1 MVVAFALGSALL
13 YALASVLQQRAA
25 EAAPTERS
33 LRPGLLLHLAA
44 RPLWVAGVAA
54 DVAAYGLQFLA
65 LRRGS
70 LVVVQ
75 LLLISGL
82 LFALPLGA
90 AIARPR
96 RWLGRREW
104 LAASAV
110 VGGLSL
116 FLGVS
121 APAVGRPETSGTAWA
136 VILAAT
142 LGGALLLIAAGGPGG
157 RASAAS
163 GGRDAPSPQS
173 GARRSALLAA
183 AAGVLYGL
191 TAALT
196 KATSHL
202 LSGGLA
208 HAAGR
213 WEPWALIACGL
224 IGMVVAQSAF
234 QAGPLAAS
242 LPMLTI
248 VDPLVSVAIGALGFG
263 ETLARHPGDV
273 VLEAMG
279 LVVLSIGVIVLS
291 RSPLVLRLHSG

>member
-13 YALASVLQQRAA
+13 YALASVFQQRAA
-25 EAAPTERS
+25 EVAPGERS

-44 RPLWVAGVAA
+44 RPLWLAGVAA

-65 LRRGS
+65 LHRGS

-82 LFALPLGA
+82 LFALPIGA

-96 RWLGRREW
+96 RRLGRSEW
-104 LAASAV
+104 LAALAV
-110 VGGLSL
+110 VGGLCL
-116 FLGVS
+116 FLGVA
-121 APAVGRPETSGTAWA
+121 APAAGRSETSGTAWA
-136 VILAAT
+136 LILTAT
-142 LGGALLLIAAGGPGG
+142 LGGALLLAVLGGRGPAGLPGAPDSGEPHAQGDPAAGAEQDT
-157 RASAAS
+157 RA
-163 GGRDAPSPQS
+163 QQ
-173 GARRSALLAA
+173 GARRAAMLAA

-202 LSGGLA
+202 LSGGLL

-213 WEPWALIACGL
+213 WEPWALIACGVL
-224 IGMVVAQSAF
+224 GMILAQSAF

-248 VDPLVSVAIGALGFG
+248 VDPLVSVAI
-263 ETLARHPGDV
+263 
-273 VLEAMG
+273 
-279 LVVLSIGVIVLS
+279 
-291 RSPLVLRLHSG
+291 